1 MMGTW
6 FMGAA
11 LGNLIAGLVAGYIET
26 LPQNELFA
34 VVAAIVMVSGFM
46 FLLLQ
51 KPINKLSCGI
61 KQKIN
66 NIEAVL

>member
-1 MMGTW
+1 
-6 FMGAA
+6 MGAA

-61 KQKIN
+61 K
-66 NIEAVL
+66 